1 MKFKSIKKA
10 MLATLSLLQVNAFTF
25 PVFASDIDV
34 SEGMTIPSNFEV
46 EDSDTYVEITGDSIE
61 LLPIEDSYEDTT
73 GMTDEEALQLYN
85 DYLAL
90 LPKTANKTNIHSMEY
105 LSDFVE
111 YAVEQRIIEDTAVQ
125 RAGITKAIVRAQFK
139 VVATAGSTLGYK
151 TAGTLLNQSLQDSPS
166 NLYYGVNTLFS
177 SQISKS
183 SEYKTIVNNFKSYV
197 KGKKL
202 SARTTSGSTTL
213 NSTTD
218 LHLAY
223 NKVSYVAS
231 GTKENGVWTLKITFS
246 DTYDFE
252 TQAWKNAMTGNPAV
266 TILNNYAAYAQS
278 LKAVVP
284 YKVNVTVST
293 TFKE

>member
-1 MKFKSIKKA
+1 
-10 MLATLSLLQVNAFTF
+10 MLFALSLLLINASTF
-25 PVFASDIDV
+25 PVLAADIDV
-34 SEGMTIPSNFEV
+34 PEGMSIPSNFEV
-46 EDSDTYVEITGDSIE
+46 EDSDVYVEITDDSME
-61 LLPIEDSYEDTT
+61 PLSLDDSYEDTI

-85 DYLAL
+85 DYLTS
-90 LPKTANKTNIHSMEY
+90 LPETVGETDIYSAEHLNA
-105 LSDFVE
+105 FVE
-111 YAVEQRIIEDTAVQ
+111 YAVEQGIIEDTAVQ

-139 VVATAGSTLGYK
+139 TVATAGKALGFK
-151 TAGTLLNQSLQDSPS
+151 TAGTLLDHSLQDSPS
-166 NLYYGVNTLFS
+166 NLSYGANTTFA
-177 SQISKS
+177 SQILKS
-183 SEYKTIVNNFKSYV
+183 SECKQIVNSFKSYV

-231 GTKENGVWTLKITFS
+231 GTKKNGVWTLKITFS

-278 LKAVVP
+278 LKAIVP
-284 YKVNVTVST
+284 YKVNVTVNT
-293 TFKE
+293 TFRE